1 MPGWQG
7 SDRRARL
14 PKNWHR
20 LREQVRARAGG
31 QCEHTIDGIRCTAQ
45 GNQCDHIVRGDD
57 HSLSN
62 LQWLCGPHHAE
73 KSSREGGSAPRKPRG
88 PTAIER
94 ARAARREDHP
104 GLLRPKDQG

>member
-31 QCEHTIDGIRCTAQ
+31 RCEHTIDGIRCTAQ
-45 GNQCDHIVRGDD
+45 GTDCDHIVRGDD

-62 LQWLCGPHHAE
+62 LQWLCRPHHAE
-73 KSSREGGSAPRKPRG
+73 KSSREGGSAPRRPS
-88 PTAIER
+88 AIAR
-94 ARAARREDHP
+94 ARAARTEAHP

>member
-1 MPGWQG
+1 MPGWQN

-31 QCEHTIDGIRCTAQ
+31 QCEQITNGQRCNAI
-45 GNQCDHIVRGDD
+45 GNECDHVQRGDN

-62 LQWLCGPHHAE
+62 LQWLCRPHHAA
-73 KSSREGGSAPRKPRG
+73 KSSAEGGSAPRR
-88 PTAIER
+88 PTAIAR
-94 ARAARREDHP
+94 ARAARTEPHP
-104 GLLRPKDQG
+104 GMLRPKDQG